1 MNKDILR
8 EKNSLLLSK
17 VYKKNEIVTNEE
29 EYLKYSRKAIV
40 DGITIVTSFGVITLS
55 AYLANH
61 LNDNFILGVV
71 PGTLGIIG
79 GSLRMLKNADKSSEI
94 ELGLINERE
103 ELYNIQHDYHN
114 VGNDSVKKLTR

>member
-1 MNKDILR
+1 MNIDILR

-17 VYKKNEIVTNEE
+17 VYKKNKIVTNEE
-29 EYLKYSRKAIV
+29 EYLKYSRKAIA
-40 DGITIVTSFGVITLS
+40 DGIIIVTSFGVITLS

-79 GSLRMLKNADKSSEI
+79 GSLRMLKNADKSNEI

-114 VGNDSVKKLTR
+114 AGNDFVKKLTR